1 MDIPILHKGK
11 LRLRSG
17 EEDELH
23 KVTKPEGVE
32 ARLAFRSAAD
42 LKATFLPLS
51 LAGSLRAHVEERH
64 RT

>member
-51 LAGSLRAHVEERH
+51 LAG
-64 RT
+64 